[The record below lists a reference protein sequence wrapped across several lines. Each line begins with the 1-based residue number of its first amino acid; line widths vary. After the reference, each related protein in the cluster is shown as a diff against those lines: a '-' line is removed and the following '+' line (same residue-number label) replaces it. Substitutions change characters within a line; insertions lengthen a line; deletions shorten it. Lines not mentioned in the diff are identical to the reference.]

1 LKPILPSELS
11 FLFSVVANSKLEEII
26 LATYI
31 ILRETRAIKI
41 ITWSYKGVN
50 QCFQIIESCKRVR
63 LSFLLEVQVIYKQ
76 MHLLDLRK
84 AISVFILQS

>member
-1 LKPILPSELS
+1 
-11 FLFSVVANSKLEEII
+11 
-26 LATYI
+26 LASYI

-41 ITWSYKGVN
+41 IIWSYKGVN

-84 AISVFILQS
+84 AISVFIYKAITKAELK